1 MPFQQFD
8 RTKLKLLPLAER
20 ENIVTHSDLIFPGS
34 RRELYDNESIAVL
47 SDAICDAH
55 RNGKTVLFSCGA
67 HVIKS
72 GCGPLIADLIE
83 RKIISH
89 LALNG
94 AGAIHDFELALI
106 GETSERVADL
116 IRTGKFG
123 LWNETGTINDT
134 VNDGYDLGLG
144 FGESVGKRIED
155 ERFPYRKT
163 SVLAAGCRVGIP
175 VTVHVA
181 IGQDILH
188 EHPNFDGAKTGGAS
202 YRDFLIYTHSVT
214 GLEGG
219 VFINIGSAVMGPEV
233 YLKALS
239 MARNTA
245 EQEGREIC
253 HFTTAVFDLQ
263 DIGDDISGE
272 APKDSPRYYFR
283 PYKTILVRT
292 VSDGG
297 RSYYVKGDHRQT
309 IHCLYD
315 AIMERMSHNEC

>member
-1 MPFQQFD
+1 MPFEQFD
-8 RTKLKLLPLAER
+8 RAKLKLRPLSER
-20 ENIVTHSDLIFPGS
+20 ENLVTRSGLILPDTPRKPYS
-34 RRELYDNESIAVL
+34 NESIAVL
-47 SDAICDAH
+47 ADAITSAH

-67 HVIKS
+67 HMIKC

-94 AGAIHDFELALI
+94 AGAIHDFELAMI
-106 GETSERVADL
+106 GETSELVADV
-116 IRTGKFG
+116 IRDGRFG
-123 LWNETGTINDT
+123 LWNETGTINDA
-134 VNDGYDLGLG
+134 VNAGYDQGLG

-155 ERFPYRKT
+155 GQFPYRDT
-163 SVLAAGCRVGIP
+163 SILAAGYRAGVP

-188 EHPNFDGAKTGGAS
+188 EHPNFDGGKTGGAS
-202 YRDFLIYTHSVT
+202 YRDFLIYTESVDN
-214 GLEGG
+214 LEGG
-219 VFINIGSAVMGPEV
+219 VFINIGTAVMGPEV

-239 MARNTA
+239 MTRNAAAR
-245 EQEGREIC
+245 EGREIC
-253 HFTTAVFDLQ
+253 HFTTAVFDMQ
-263 DIGDDISGE
+263 DLGGDLTVD

-297 RSYYVKGDHRQT
+297 RSYYVKGGHVET
-309 IHCLYD
+309 IPCLYNT
-315 AIMERMSHNEC
+315 IMERMA